1 MLTEMNLL
9 VLSWTAKNVLLSVLI
24 VLGVILVE
32 VIAVSLILRKIY
44 GKKRPTGSVSES
56 SEIKNNATDTV
67 CDEAETVVCE
77 QKTEAEPAV
86 CEPVSEKARDE
97 IFNEV
102 FGLDKIQSPEKLDS
116 LTDVKESVA
125 EEAAATEV
133 AATEAAAATE
143 VAVEKADIK
152 ETVIDLPVDEATE
165 NESVAFETKE
175 DVFAPTDTYGV
186 TTPPADGLTGYSVV
200 KKPSFAGINVKIRYV
215 KSFSAK
221 LCQSNDLLK
230 ERYSALKNELLSYKK
245 AKARMSWHFETFRA
259 GRPVIAKFAITGKT
273 LSLYLALD
281 PSEFADTKYH
291 FKDVSGVKKYQAVPM
306 RLKIKSNRSVR
317 WAKELIYVMSEKL
330 GLKRFDKDEVDF
342 YPEYKSL
349 EELIDLKLVKVI
361 KTDDETS
368 FESVR
373 NDLFDYVE
381 PSPLPKLRG
390 SDAPLAVI
398 SEVSLD
404 EAEEIEFKAAE
415 AEETPVE
422 VAVTT
427 DEPEEI
433 EFKADVAEET
443 PAETAETTVE
453 AEEEPAA
460 ENSDEEVVET
470 PVEAEEEFKVDEV
483 AVTTD
488 EAETNEAEAVEP
500 PIEMAETPVEAEE
513 TPVEAE
519 EAPAAEN
526 SDEAIETETDDS
538 VTNFT
543 DSKEEIKPLTERDF
557 EIVESITVSKAEKEM
572 TDEKAETL
580 IETVTNVDNK
590 YPKGNKKAIINVDTL
605 SKCFASGDTVNVRT
619 LIKKNL
625 APKNA
630 GYVKVLGRGLLNKPL
645 IVEANDFTVNAV
657 KMILLTGGRVVQ
669 IED

>member
-9 VLSWTAKNVLLSVLI
+9 VLSWTTKNVLLSVLI

-44 GKKRPTGSVSES
+44 GKKRPTESVNES
-56 SEIKNNATDTV
+56 SEIKNNATDIV
-67 CDEAETVVCE
+67 CD
-77 QKTEAEPAV
+77 EAEPAV

-116 LTDVKESVA
+116 LTDVKESVTEEAAA

-133 AATEAAAATE
+133 AAE
-143 VAVEKADIK
+143 VAAEETVEKADIE

-165 NESVAFETKE
+165 NEPVAFETKE
-175 DVFAPTDTYGV
+175 EVFAPTDSYGV
-186 TTPPADGLTGYSVV
+186 TTPSADGLTEYSVV

-368 FESVR
+368 FEGVR

-381 PSPLPKLRG
+381 PSPLPKLRV

-404 EAEEIEFKAAE
+404 EAEVIEFKVDEVAATTAE
-415 AEETPVE
+415 AETNEAE
-422 VAVTT
+422 VI
-427 DEPEEI
+427 D
-433 EFKADVAEET
+433 FKADEAEET
-443 PAETAETTVE
+443 PAETAETPVEMAETTVE
-453 AEEEPAA
+453 AE
-460 ENSDEEVVET
+460 ET
-470 PVEAEEEFKVDEV
+470 PVEAEETPVEAEETPVEAEEKFKVDEV

-488 EAETNEAEAVEP
+488 EAETNEAEALEP
-500 PIEMAETPVEAEE
+500 PIETAET
-513 TPVEAE
+513 TLEAE

-526 SDEAIETETDDS
+526 SDKEAIETETDDS

>member
-67 CDEAETVVCE
+67 CDEAEPTVCE

-116 LTDVKESVA
+116 LNDVKESVA

-133 AATEAAAATE
+133 TAEETAED
-143 VAVEKADIK
+143 AVEKADIE

-165 NESVAFETKE
+165 NEPVAFDAKE
-175 DVFAPTDTYGV
+175 DVFTPTDSYGV

-317 WAKELIYVMSEKL
+317 WAIELIYVMSEKL

-404 EAEEIEFKAAE
+404 EAEEIEFKADEVAATTAE
-415 AEETPVE
+415 TAETPVE
-422 VAVTT
+422 M
-427 DEPEEI
+427 
-433 EFKADVAEET
+433 
-443 PAETAETTVE
+443 AETTVE
-453 AEEEPAA
+453 AE
-460 ENSDEEVVET
+460 ET

-483 AVTTD
+483 AVMTD
-488 EAETNEAEAVEP
+488 EAETKEAEALEP
-500 PIEMAETPVEAEE
+500 PIETAETPVEAEE
-513 TPVEAE
+513 APAEAE
-519 EAPAAEN
+519 DAPAAEN

-538 VTNFT
+538 VPNFT

-557 EIVESITVSKAEKEM
+557 EIVESVTVPKAEKEM
-572 TDEKAETL
+572 TDEKAESL

>member
-9 VLSWTAKNVLLSVLI
+9 VLSWTTKNVLLSVLI

-44 GKKRPTGSVSES
+44 GKKRPTESVSES
-56 SEIKNNATDTV
+56 SEIKNNATDIG
-67 CDEAETVVCE
+67 CDEAEPAVCE
-77 QKTEAEPAV
+77 QKTEAVPAV

-102 FGLDKIQSPEKLDS
+102 FGLDKLQSPEKVDS
-116 LTDVKESVA
+116 LNDVKESVA
-125 EEAAATEV
+125 EEAAATE
-133 AATEAAAATE
+133 AAATE
-143 VAVEKADIK
+143 EAVEKADIK
-152 ETVIDLPVDEATE
+152 ETVIDLPVNEATE
-165 NESVAFETKE
+165 NEPVAFETKE
-175 DVFAPTDTYGV
+175 EVFAPTDSYGV
-186 TTPPADGLTGYSVV
+186 TTPPADGLTEYSVV

-368 FESVR
+368 FEGVR

-381 PSPLPKLRG
+381 PSPLPKLHV

-404 EAEEIEFKAAE
+404 EAEVI
-415 AEETPVE
+415 
-422 VAVTT
+422 
-427 DEPEEI
+427 D
-433 EFKADVAEET
+433 FKAD
-443 PAETAETTVE
+443 
-453 AEEEPAA
+453 
-460 ENSDEEVVET
+460 
-470 PVEAEEEFKVDEV
+470 EV
-483 AVTTD
+483 AATTD
-488 EAETNEAEAVEP
+488 EAETNKAEAV
-500 PIEMAETPVEAEE
+500 ETPVEAVETPVEEEE

-526 SDEAIETETDDS
+526 SDEEVVETETDEVA

-543 DSKEEIKPLTERDF
+543 DRKEEIKPLTERDF
-557 EIVESITVSKAEKEM
+557 EIVESITVLKAEKKM

-630 GYVKVLGRGLLNKPL
+630 GYVKVLGRGFLNKPL

-669 IED
+669 IDD

>member
-9 VLSWTAKNVLLSVLI
+9 VLSWTTKNVLLSVLI

-44 GKKRPTGSVSES
+44 GKKRPTESVSES
-56 SEIKNNATDTV
+56 SEIKNNATDIG
-67 CDEAETVVCE
+67 CDEAEPAVCE
-77 QKTEAEPAV
+77 QKAEAEPAV

-102 FGLDKIQSPEKLDS
+102 FGLDKLQSPEKVDS
-116 LTDVKESVA
+116 LNDVKESVA
-125 EEAAATEV
+125 EEAAAE
-133 AATEAAAATE
+133 EAAAAE
-143 VAVEKADIK
+143 AAVEKADIK

-165 NESVAFETKE
+165 NEPVAFETKE
-175 DVFAPTDTYGV
+175 EVFAPTDSYGV
-186 TTPPADGLTGYSVV
+186 ITPPADGLTEYSVV

-281 PSEFADTKYH
+281 PSEFTDTKYH

-361 KTDDETS
+361 KTDDVEG
-368 FESVR
+368 VR

-381 PSPLPKLRG
+381 PSPLPKLHV

-404 EAEEIEFKAAE
+404 EAEVIDFKAVETTEPPVE
-415 AEETPVE
+415 AEELKATE
-422 VAVTT
+422 VAVMT

-433 EFKADVAEET
+433 EFKADEVA
-443 PAETAETTVE
+443 ATTDE
-453 AEEEPAA
+453 A
-460 ENSDEEVVET
+460 
-470 PVEAEEEFKVDEV
+470 

-488 EAETNEAEAVEP
+488 EAETAEP
-500 PIEMAETPVEAEE
+500 PVEAVE

-526 SDEAIETETDDS
+526 SDEEVVETETDEVA

-543 DSKEEIKPLTERDF
+543 DRKEEIKPLTERDF
-557 EIVESITVSKAEKEM
+557 EIVESITVLKAEKEM

-630 GYVKVLGRGLLNKPL
+630 GYVKVLGRGFLNKPL

-669 IED
+669 IDD

>member
-9 VLSWTAKNVLLSVLI
+9 VLSWTTKNVLLSVLI

-44 GKKRPTGSVSES
+44 GKKRPSESVSES
-56 SEIKNNATDTV
+56 SEIKNNATDIG
-67 CDEAETVVCE
+67 CDEAKPAVCE
-77 QKTEAEPAV
+77 QKTEAEPAVCEQKTEVVPAV

-102 FGLDKIQSPEKLDS
+102 FGLDKLQSPEKVDS
-116 LTDVKESVA
+116 LNDVKESVA
-125 EEAAATEV
+125 EEAAAE
-133 AATEAAAATE
+133 EAAAAE
-143 VAVEKADIK
+143 AAVEKADIK

-165 NESVAFETKE
+165 NEPVAFETKE
-175 DVFAPTDTYGV
+175 EVFAPTDSYGV
-186 TTPPADGLTGYSVV
+186 TTPPADGLTEYSVV

-368 FESVR
+368 FEGVR

-381 PSPLPKLRG
+381 PSPLPKLHV

-404 EAEEIEFKAAE
+404 EAEVIDFKAD
-415 AEETPVE
+415 E
-422 VAVTT
+422 VAATT
-427 DEPEEI
+427 DE
-433 EFKADVAEET
+433 A
-443 PAETAETTVE
+443 
-453 AEEEPAA
+453 
-460 ENSDEEVVET
+460 
-470 PVEAEEEFKVDEV
+470 

-488 EAETNEAEAVEP
+488 EAETNKAET
-500 PIEMAETPVEAEE
+500 AETPVEAEETPLEAEE

-526 SDEAIETETDDS
+526 SDEEVVETETDEVA

-543 DSKEEIKPLTERDF
+543 DRKEEIKPLTERDF
-557 EIVESITVSKAEKEM
+557 EIVESITVLKAEKEM

-630 GYVKVLGRGLLNKPL
+630 GYVKVLGRGFLNKPL

-669 IED
+669 IDD

>member
-9 VLSWTAKNVLLSVLI
+9 VLSWTTKNVLLSVLI

-44 GKKRPTGSVSES
+44 GKKRPTESVSES
-56 SEIKNNATDTV
+56 SEIKNNATDIG
-67 CDEAETVVCE
+67 CDEAEPAVCE
-77 QKTEAEPAV
+77 QKAEAEPAV

-102 FGLDKIQSPEKLDS
+102 FGLDKLQSPEKVDS
-116 LTDVKESVA
+116 LNDVKESVA
-125 EEAAATEV
+125 EEAAAE
-133 AATEAAAATE
+133 EAAAAE
-143 VAVEKADIK
+143 AAVEKADIK
-152 ETVIDLPVDEATE
+152 ETVIDLPVNEATE
-165 NESVAFETKE
+165 NEPVAFETKE
-175 DVFAPTDTYGV
+175 EVFAPTDSYGV
-186 TTPPADGLTGYSVV
+186 ITPPADGITEYSVV

-368 FESVR
+368 FEGVR

-381 PSPLPKLRG
+381 PSPLPKLHV

-404 EAEEIEFKAAE
+404 EAEVIDFKAAE
-415 AEETPVE
+415 VAATTDEA
-422 VAVTT
+422 AVTT
-427 DEPEEI
+427 DE
-433 EFKADVAEET
+433 AET
-443 PAETAETTVE
+443 NKAETA
-453 AEEEPAA
+453 
-460 ENSDEEVVET
+460 ET
-470 PVEAEEEFKVDEV
+470 PVEAEELKADEA

-488 EAETNEAEAVEP
+488 EAETNEAETAEP
-500 PIEMAETPVEAEE
+500 
-513 TPVEAE
+513 PVEAE

-526 SDEAIETETDDS
+526 SDEEVVETETDEVA

-543 DSKEEIKPLTERDF
+543 DRKEEIKPLTERDF
-557 EIVESITVSKAEKEM
+557 EIVESITVLKAEKEM

-630 GYVKVLGRGLLNKPL
+630 GYVKVLGRGFLNKPL

-669 IED
+669 IDD